1 MHWAQRATC
10 NYFQVDPFFLALLFA
25 WILCFNETTTTAAA
39 TARNLFWQVYFG
51 LFLFVCFSNLHTYD
65 VRHISSNAWIFISF
79 AHMVFGR
86 QQYMNS
92 IHRLMVVIQT
102 GAISNCNN
110 EWSFRTLFV
119 SPMDSLGQPNCEC
132 KKKERNGN
140 GNMLA
145 MRKDTY
151 HISHTYISP
160 FFVRLNRFSHI
171 SISRQ
176 SVQKLLAWW
185 CVILGPFWLRKCLLN
200 I

>member
-1 MHWAQRATC
+1 MHWAQRATIFKLILFFSLSSLLGFFVSMKQQQQQQQLLET
-10 NYFQVDPFFLALLFA
+10 YFGRYISVCFFLL
-25 WILCFNETTTTAAA
+25 
-39 TARNLFWQVYFG
+39 
-51 LFLFVCFSNLHTYD
+51 CFSNLHTYD

-119 SPMDSLGQPNCEC
+119 SPMDSFGQPKCEC
-132 KKKERNGN
+132 KKKERNRH